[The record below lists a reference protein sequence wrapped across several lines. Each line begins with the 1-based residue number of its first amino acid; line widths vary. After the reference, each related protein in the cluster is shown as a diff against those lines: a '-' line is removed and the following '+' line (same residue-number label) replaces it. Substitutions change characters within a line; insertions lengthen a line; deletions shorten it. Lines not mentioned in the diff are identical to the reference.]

1 VSVRHNRTVV
11 WGRQVLVGLAIVFGA
26 VVVAGQGI
34 TIPNTFT
41 NFTTADANQVNA
53 NFAALASNALNRNGG
68 TMLGTLSSQAVAP
81 TTDNTYDFGSST
93 FAFRDAYVKRNT
105 ILNTVSYTWPGSQ
118 GPAGSLLQ
126 NNGSGTLSWATGGW
140 TPVTTTSTGTQN
152 DFAPGLSGN
161 TIVRCNNATLLT
173 ITGLA
178 GGVDGQHVKFESI
191 GAGQVDFAPQNTG
204 STAANRQIN
213 FAGSSGTL
221 APTSLAAGS
230 GFAEVVYDG
239 TSARWRLTQHE
250 QGAWITPTYAGA
262 NYTAQTGTW
271 TVDSADVTT
280 QAYYLK
286 GRTLTVAFNFVT
298 TSVSATPTSLNILN
312 PAWGGFTSAK
322 AIIGAQ
328 VYSDNSAAFAMG
340 YVATLGTVL
349 TVNKITGTWAIAT
362 NTTSANGQITFE
374 VQ

>member
-1 VSVRHNRTVV
+1 VANVYAVNLKVN
-11 WGRQVLVGLAIVFGA
+11 GIALQAAIP
-26 VVVAGQGI
+26 Q
-34 TIPNTFT
+34 
-41 NFTTADANQVNA
+41 
-53 NFAALASNALNRNGG
+53 
-68 TMLGTLSSQAVAP
+68 
-81 TTDNTYDFGSST
+81 
-93 FAFRDAYVKRNT
+93 
-105 ILNTVSYTWPGSQ
+105 
-118 GPAGSLLQ
+118 
-126 NNGSGTLSWATGGW
+126 
-140 TPVTTTSTGTQN
+140 TTTLTGTQN
-152 DFAPGLSGN
+152 DFVLTTPANVL
-161 TIVRCNNATLLT
+161 VLRCNNATDLT
-173 ITGLA
+173 FTGFVA
-178 GGVDGQHVKFESI
+178 GTDGQILIIESV
-191 GAGQVDFAPQNTG
+191 GAGNVFVKHQNAG
-204 STAANRQIN
+204 SAAANRAIN
-213 FAGSSGTL
+213 FATSGDT
-221 APTSLAAGS
+221 PGAAGV
-230 GFAEVVYDG
+230 GTFVFVYNG
-239 TSARWRLTQHE
+239 TAARWRLAQHE

-362 NTTSANGQITFE
+362 NTTSANGQIALE

>member
-1 VSVRHNRTVV
+1 
-11 WGRQVLVGLAIVFGA
+11 VGAA
-26 VVVAGQGI
+26 S
-34 TIPNTFT
+34 
-41 NFTTADANQVNA
+41 
-53 NFAALASNALNRNGG
+53 ALA
-68 TMLGTLSSQAVAP
+68 AVA
-81 TTDNTYDFGSST
+81 
-93 FAFRDAYVKRNT
+93 
-105 ILNTVSYTWPGSQ
+105 I
-118 GPAGSLLQ
+118 
-126 NNGSGTLSWATGGW
+126 
-140 TPVTTTSTGTQN
+140 
-152 DFAPGLSGN
+152 
-161 TIVRCNNATLLT
+161 
-173 ITGLA
+173 
-178 GGVDGQHVKFESI
+178 
-191 GAGQVDFAPQNTG
+191 
-204 STAANRQIN
+204 
-213 FAGSSGTL
+213 
-221 APTSLAAGS
+221 AAGS
-230 GFAEVVYDG
+230 MIVTGQITSRTRSSTAPSPTRRRSTRTSTRAGDRRAEPHRRHDDRH
-239 TSARWRLTQHE
+239 AELAQHE

-362 NTTSANGQITFE
+362 NTTSANGQIAFE